1 MKISFVEIQN
11 FRKLKQCRI
20 EFGESN
26 TLFVGSNNSGK
37 TSAMEA
43 LQKFLGKRVFNFNDI
58 TLSNHKLIN
67 KIGEDWINNSEEFCI
82 EIGIWEKLLPS
93 LDIWIDVKED
103 EIQYVTRSNTKFG
116 LEGWKSWGKINL
128 TT

>member
-20 EFGESN
+20 EFGENN
-26 TLFVGSNNSGK
+26 TLFVGPNNSGK

-43 LQKFLGKRVFNFNDI
+43 LQKFLGKRNFNFNDI
-58 TLSNHKLIN
+58 TLSNHILIN
-67 KIGEDWINNSEEFCI
+67 KIGENWINNSEEFNI
-82 EIGIWEKLLPS
+82 EIDIWEKLLPS

-103 EIQYVTRSNTKFG
+103 EIQYVTRTNT
-116 LEGWKSWGKINL
+116 
-128 TT
+128 